1 VLIPGIPY
9 IQGRNAY
16 SDRDS
21 RKYGIAIHC
30 TANTASARAE
40 ASYATRRT
48 DGVSGHFYVDDVE
61 VIQSLDTRARAGHAG
76 SVEGNDHAIAVEIT
90 GLVSW
95 SRAKWLKSVAWDK
108 LGRVL
113 AHIIQKDPH
122 FAGKGFQVRRASVDE
137 MRRNPK
143 VQALY
148 GHDDMRR
155 AWGGTTHTDPGPNF
169 PWDRLFQAINDAL
182 EGDMPTAEEIA
193 AAVWSHDPTNRNGK
207 GAVRNRDWR
216 ADAKTNPCVQPRF
229 AVEDIWDHTHRI
241 EQELQAARLRD
252 EAILAAVQGLDT
264 AAILARIDEHAARA
278 VAERAE
284 LMALVE
290 SVSSGERDAVEVV
303 RLIGEL
309 LSSATRD

>member
-1 VLIPGIPY
+1 MRIPGIPY
-9 IQGRNAY
+9 IQGKNSY

-21 RKYGIAIHC
+21 LKYGVAIHC

-48 DGVSGHFYVDDVE
+48 DGVSAHLFADDRE
-61 VIQSLDTRARAGHAG
+61 VIQSLDTKARAGHAG
-76 SVEGNDHAIAVEIT
+76 SAEGNDHAIAVEIT

-95 SRAKWLKSVAWDK
+95 SRATWLESVAWDK

-182 EGDMPTAEEIA
+182 EDDDMKPTDNLPVKDWLKTAYPHDRDLHDGITVQTALVSGYGFARLAADRA
-193 AAVWSHDPTNRNGK
+193 AALEREVAALRK
-207 GAVRNRDWR
+207 EVAALRGAGATPELDYDRLAEALLR
-216 ADAKTNPCVQPRF
+216 
-229 AVEDIWDHTHRI
+229 RI
-241 EQELQAARLRD
+241 AR
-252 EAILAAVQGLDT
+252 G
-264 AAILARIDEHAARA
+264 
-278 VAERAE
+278 
-284 LMALVE
+284 
-290 SVSSGERDAVEVV
+290 
-303 RLIGEL
+303 
-309 LSSATRD
+309 